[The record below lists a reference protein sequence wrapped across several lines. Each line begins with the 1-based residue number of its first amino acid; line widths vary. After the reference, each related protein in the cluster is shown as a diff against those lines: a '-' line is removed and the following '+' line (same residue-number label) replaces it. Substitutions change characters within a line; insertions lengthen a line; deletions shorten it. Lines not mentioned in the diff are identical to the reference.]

1 MSMTESIGQSTDRDP
16 ETVVGMQLM
25 NFKNSRMNAI
35 EVDAGSNSVS
45 PGIRSQEDTTALDLA
60 AKL

>member
-1 MSMTESIGQSTDRDP
+1 
-16 ETVVGMQLM
+16 M

>member
-1 MSMTESIGQSTDRDP
+1 
-16 ETVVGMQLM
+16 M

-35 EVDAGSNSVS
+35 EVDA
-45 PGIRSQEDTTALDLA
+45 GIRSQEDTTALDLA